1 MCLGGS
7 SAWGGAILSH
17 KKQPYRYHP
26 RAQMPDRRPPA
37 PCQTA
42 GVHTG
47 KVGAVRQHIEIAFA
61 QFRCPLCR
69 LFLVWRNTK
78 QHQFRIIVAQ
88 NVNEFGGVKPHAV
101 VAGHGKMRH
110 SLLPQHHDLL
120 GQLHLHIV
128 TLRSFFIKSP
138 CKPHGVVSED
148 RAAFGRGHS
157 NTCFLSLCKLCANTL
172 VCVISLLIIIVLL
185 TD

>member
-1 MCLGGS
+1 METNSRHVC
-7 SAWGGAILSH
+7 AF
-17 KKQPYRYHP
+17 Y
-26 RAQMPDRRPPA
+26 
-37 PCQTA
+37 
-42 GVHTG
+42 
-47 KVGAVRQHIEIAFA
+47 QHIEIAFA

-78 QHQFRIIVAQ
+78 QHQFRIIIPQ
-88 NVNEFGGVKPHAV
+88 RVNDLCGVKPHAV
-101 VAGHGKMRH
+101 VAGHGKVRH
-110 SLLPQHHDLL
+110 PLLPQHHDLL
-120 GQLHLHIV
+120 GQFHLHIV

-138 CKPHGVVSED
+138 CKPHGIVSED

-157 NTCFLSLCKLCANTL
+157 NTCFLSLCNLCANTL